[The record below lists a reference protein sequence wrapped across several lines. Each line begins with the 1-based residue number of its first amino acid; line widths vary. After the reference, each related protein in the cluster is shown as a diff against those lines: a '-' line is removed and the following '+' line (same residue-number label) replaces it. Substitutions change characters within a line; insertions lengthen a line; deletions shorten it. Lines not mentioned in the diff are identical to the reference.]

1 MQLARP
7 RTAISFKNILFLTD
21 FSDASN
27 RALAYALTLARHFN
41 AQLYPAHVIDT
52 AITAP
57 AAAAGEAAISNLEDR
72 KRQQLSR
79 QVEYNGIRY
88 KPLLCRC
95 DFEAAVPHWVAE
107 YAIDLIVLGTHGR
120 HGIQRFLLG
129 STSEWVVRSA
139 LCPVLTVGPHVDVPR
154 MFNLAIDKILF
165 ATRLSGQRFGLP
177 LQYALSLAE
186 ERHAHLMLM
195 HVLPEESRNYQDRT
209 RVLRFTLEELQKLLP
224 PDAASRCKADFAV
237 DAGEAS
243 ERILLH
249 ARDER
254 PDLII
259 MGLSRKHESNDGA
272 ENGVMYRVISSAPC
286 AVLTVPEMACD

>member
-1 MQLARP
+1 MQFARAS
-7 RTAISFKNILFLTD
+7 TAISFKNILFLTD

-27 RALAYALTLARHFN
+27 RALAYALALARHFN

-52 AITAP
+52 AIP
-57 AAAAGEAAISNLEDR
+57 VPAGEAAISNLEDR

-107 YAIDLIVLGTHGR
+107 YGIDLIVLGTHGR
-120 HGIQRFLLG
+120 RGIQRFLLG

-139 LCPVLTVGPHVDVPR
+139 LCPVLTVGPHVAVPR
-154 MFNLAIDKILF
+154 LLNLAINKILF
-165 ATRLSGQRFGLP
+165 ATGLSRQTFELP
-177 LQYALSLAE
+177 LQYAVSLAE
-186 ERHAHLMLM
+186 ERHAHLMLL

-224 PDAASRCKADFAV
+224 PDAASRCKAEFAV
-237 DAGEAS
+237 DAGEVG
-243 ERILLH
+243 ERILVH

-254 PDLII
+254 PDLIV
-259 MGLSRKHESNDGA
+259 MGLSGKHESTGGS
-272 ENGVMYRVISSAPC
+272 ESGVMYRVISSAPC